1 MKKLIKYPLALILI
15 SINVLAFSQIKNP
28 KNIEYEWRTNQTN
41 TIIDLSEIQAVL
53 PRGSF
58 PKLDF
63 PKFISH
69 KESKSHYF
77 KHEPVIAVE
86 INGEAKAYPLSIL
99 TMHEISNDIIG
110 GVPVLPAYCPLCNT
124 AVVFDRRLKV
134 DGEEHLL
141 EFEVSGMLR
150 KSNLIIFDFL
160 TESWWQ
166 QLTGEAIA
174 GEFAGKELSYIP
186 SVIISYEEFFNRYP
200 EGKILSPKTGFD
212 AQKRYG
218 TNPYEKYD
226 DINSVPYSRFFDE
239 KKIDKRLPAMER
251 IINIRDKDKYKIYS
265 YSLIKKQGV
274 INDKFEN
281 NDIVIF
287 YQGGTVS
294 ILDEKLITKSKDI
307 GSVTVFNPML
317 NNKLLIF
324 KKEGKI
330 FKDELTSSEWDITGL
345 CYNGELQGSQLE
357 PIIHGNHFAFAW
369 FAFIPNLKY
378 IQKMIQ
384 TKLK

>member
-1 MKKLIKYPLALILI
+1 MKYLFVLVLI
-15 SINVLAFSQIKNP
+15 SINLLVFSQIKNP
-28 KNIEYEWRTNQTN
+28 KNIDYEWRTNQTN
-41 TIIDLSEIQAVL
+41 TTIDLSEIQAVL

-63 PKFISH
+63 PKFISQ

-77 KHEPVIAVE
+77 KHEPVIAIE

-124 AVVFDRRLKV
+124 AVVFDRRLTL

-166 QLTGEAIA
+166 QLTGESIA

-186 SVIISYEEFFNRYP
+186 SVIISYEEFFKRYP

-226 DINSVPYSRFFDE
+226 DLNSLPYSRFFDE

-281 NDIVIF
+281 KDIVIF
-287 YQGGTVS
+287 YQSGTVS
-294 ILDEKLITKSKDI
+294 ILDEKLITKSKEI
-307 GSVTVFNPML
+307 GSVTVFNPIL
-317 NNKLLIF
+317 TNKLLKF
-324 KKEGKI
+324 KKEGNI
-330 FKDELTSSEWDITGL
+330 FKDEQTNSEWDITGL
-345 CYNGELQGSQLE
+345 CYKGELEGSQLE
-357 PIIHGNHFAFAW
+357 MIIHGNHFAFAW
-369 FAFIPNLKY
+369 FAFYPESEIYTEDDTN
-378 IQKMIQ
+378 
-384 TKLK
+384 